1 LRYLDRIQPLALL
14 ALRLTLGAIMIG
26 HGYHKVNGHLH
37 EHANF
42 VASLH
47 LPAWLGYVSSF
58 TEFLGGI
65 LVLLGLCTRIAALAI
80 CINLA
85 VAIFKVHLPH
95 GLLGPG
101 GYEFPLALATI
112 AFSLIFF
119 GAGPIAIDA
128 VRGAGRSGGGS
139 RSKSA

>member
-1 LRYLDRIQPLALL
+1 MRYLDRIQPLALL

-58 TEFLGGI
+58 AEFLGGI

-95 GLLGPG
+95 GLLGQG
-101 GYEFPLALATI
+101 
-112 AFSLIFF
+112 LIFL

-128 VRGAGRSGGGS
+128 VRGAGRSLGGS